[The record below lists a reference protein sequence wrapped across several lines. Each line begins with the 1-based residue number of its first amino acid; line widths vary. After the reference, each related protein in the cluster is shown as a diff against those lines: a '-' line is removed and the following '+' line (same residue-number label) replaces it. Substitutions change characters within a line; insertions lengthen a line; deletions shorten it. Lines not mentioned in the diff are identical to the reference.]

1 MTTTTDSATPDLV
14 KDLYERW
21 SAAFAAEPEMP
32 LDKWR
37 ALIEEWP
44 QVTAEPGGVDYNE
57 VDVGGVP
64 AMWIGPKGAS
74 EDRVIVAI
82 HGGGFVTGSMYTHR
96 KLFGHLAK
104 AVGARALAVN
114 YRRTPEHVHPTQVED
129 VVSAYRWLLEEGI
142 DASHVAFAGDSS
154 GGGLVVT
161 AMLLARDQGL
171 PLPAAGMPLSPWF
184 DYEATGASH
193 DTNAETDKLLNKEF
207 GLVLAGM
214 FLGESGDPHDPY
226 VNPLYGNLAG
236 LPPMFLQVSD
246 AETLLDDSRTFTE
259 QARDAG
265 VEVRLDVFPGQ
276 QHTFQM
282 AAGRSPIADNA
293 IERLADWLRPRL
305 GL

>member
-1 MTTTTDSATPDLV
+1 MSNTATQDLV
-14 KDLYERW
+14 ADLYERW

-32 LDKWR
+32 LEKWR

-44 QVTAEPGGVDYNE
+44 QVTAEPGGVNYVE
-57 VDVGGVP
+57 VDAGGVP
-64 AMWIGPKGAS
+64 AMWITPKGAVQ
-74 EDRVIVAI
+74 DRIIVAI

-96 KLFGHLAK
+96 KMFGHLAK

-114 YRRTPEHVHPTQVED
+114 YRQPPEHVHPAPVED
-129 VVSAYRWLLEEGI
+129 VVSAYRWLLQEGI
-142 DASHVAFAGDSS
+142 DPSHAAFAGDSS

-184 DYEATGASH
+184 DYEATGASQ
-193 DTNAETDKLLNKEF
+193 DTNAKTDKLLNREF
-207 GLVLAGM
+207 GLALAAT
-214 FLGESGDPHDPY
+214 FLGESGNPHDPY

-246 AETLLDDSRTFTE
+246 AETLLDDSRTFAE
-259 QARDAG
+259 HDRNAG
-265 VEVRLDVFPGQ
+265 VQVRLDAFPGQ

-282 AAGRSPIADNA
+282 AAGRSPIADDA
-293 IERLADWLRPRL
+293 IQRLADWVRPHL

>member
-1 MTTTTDSATPDLV
+1 MTTTDAVTPDPV
-14 KDLYERW
+14 KDLYEHW
-21 SAAFAAEPEMP
+21 SAAFAAEPGMP
-32 LDKWR
+32 LAKWR

-44 QVTAEPGGVDYNE
+44 RVTAEPGGVDYVE
-57 VDVGGVP
+57 VDAGGVP
-64 AMWIGPKGAS
+64 AMWITPKGAA

-104 AVGARALAVN
+104 AVGVRALAVN
-114 YRRTPEHVHPTQVED
+114 YRRTPEHVYPAQVED
-129 VVSAYRWLLEEGI
+129 VVAAYRWLLGQGI
-142 DASHVAFAGDSS
+142 DPSHIAFAGDSS

-184 DYEATGASH
+184 DYEATCASQE
-193 DTNAETDKLLNKEF
+193 TNADTDKLLNKGF

-226 VNPLYGNLAG
+226 VNPLYANLDG

-246 AETLLDDSRTFTE
+246 AETLLDDSLTFAE
-259 QARDAG
+259 HARNAG
-265 VEVRLDVFPGQ
+265 IEVRLDVFPGQ

-282 AAGRSPIADNA
+282 AAGRSPIADEA
-293 IERLADWLRPRL
+293 LQRLADWVRPRL